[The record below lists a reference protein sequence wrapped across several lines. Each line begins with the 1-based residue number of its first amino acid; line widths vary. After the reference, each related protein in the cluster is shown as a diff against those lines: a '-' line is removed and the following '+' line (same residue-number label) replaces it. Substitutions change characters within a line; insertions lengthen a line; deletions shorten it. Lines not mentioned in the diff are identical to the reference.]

1 MLGIETTGGRGI
13 LVFDCRWTAT
23 RPLDP
28 PNQSDSVI
36 DPTTLAETWD
46 ACADRLLLIARS
58 IGGPAEDAVQEAFV
72 ALASQQHMPED
83 PMAWLVRVTRNQLL
97 QWQRSGDRRRRRE
110 TFAYQQNW
118 FDNEVLKIDQR
129 IDAREVTA
137 ALIAM
142 DSPQRE
148 VIVMH
153 LWGGLTFEAISP
165 DLGHVAC
172 LGASIVPT
180 GAGHT
185 ETPVLLGAEFF
196 LHENLP

>member
-1 MLGIETTGGRGI
+1 M
-13 LVFDCRWTAT
+13 
-23 RPLDP
+23 
-28 PNQSDSVI
+28 
-36 DPTTLAETWD
+36 LAETWD
-46 ACADRLLLIARS
+46 ACADRLLLVARS

-72 ALASQQHMPED
+72 ALAGQPCMPDD

-118 FDNEVLKIDQR
+118 FDNEILKIDQR

-137 ALIAM
+137 SLAAM

-153 LWGGLTFEAISP
+153 LWGGLTFEAIGQILDMSRASAHRSFQ
-165 DLGHVAC
+165 LG
-172 LGASIVPT
+172 LASLKRQFCCEPNFNSMRIC
-180 GAGHT
+180 
-185 ETPVLLGAEFF
+185 
-196 LHENLP
+196 HE